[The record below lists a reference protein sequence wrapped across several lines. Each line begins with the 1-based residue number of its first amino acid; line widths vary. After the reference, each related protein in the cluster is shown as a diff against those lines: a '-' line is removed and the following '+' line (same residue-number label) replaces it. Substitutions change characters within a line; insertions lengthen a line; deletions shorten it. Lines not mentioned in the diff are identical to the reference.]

1 MKYPNLRLATAAI
14 LTLSV
19 LIVSACSPS
28 YVNRQNL
35 GTPAT
40 IAEITEYHSGSYFG
54 DDTSGAY
61 YSSDGT
67 YRGIGYDGDP
77 FIGTWEAKKN
87 GLGSTFLFTDTTHY
101 WVKDGKTV
109 SGKLSA
115 AYVVYLQPDGSAVFD
130 KMGGGNYGVP
140 APSRQFRT
148 ESKFNALR
156 KKLGI

>member
-1 MKYPNLRLATAAI
+1 MKNPVFRRTAVVV
-14 LTLSV
+14 LTLSA
-19 LIVSACSPS
+19 LILSACSPS

-40 IAEITEYHSGSYFG
+40 IAEITKYYSGSYFG
-54 DDTSGAY
+54 DDTSGTY

-77 FIGTWEAKKN
+77 FIGTWVAKKN
-87 GLGSTFLFTDTTHY
+87 GLGNTFLFKDTTHY

-109 SGKLSA
+109 SGKLSDA
-115 AYVVYLQPDGSAVFD
+115 SVIYIQPDGSHVSD
-130 KMGGGNYGVP
+130 IMGGGTYVGP
-140 APSRQFRT
+140 APSKSFRT
-148 ESKFNALR
+148 ESKFNALL

>member
-1 MKYPNLRLATAAI
+1 MKNSIFYRSAFVV

-28 YVNRQNL
+28 YVNRQSL
-35 GTPAT
+35 GRPAT
-40 IAEITEYHSGSYFG
+40 ISEITEYYSGSYFG

-67 YRGIGYDGDP
+67 YRGVDYDGDP
-77 FIGTWEAKKN
+77 FIGTWEAAKN
-87 GLGSTFLFTDTTHY
+87 GLGNTFLFTDTTHY

-109 SGKLSA
+109 SGKSST
-115 AYVVYLQPDGSAVFD
+115 AYVVYLQPDGSHVVD
-130 KMGGGNYGVP
+130 KMGGGNYVRP
-140 APSRQFRT
+140 APSKTFRT
-148 ESKFNALR
+148 ESKFNALL

>member
-1 MKYPNLRLATAAI
+1 MKNSIFHRSALVVLA
-14 LTLSV
+14 LSV
-19 LIVSACSPS
+19 LIMSACSPS
-28 YVNRQNL
+28 YVNRQDF
-35 GTPAT
+35 GRPAT

-67 YRGIGYDGDP
+67 YRGVGNDGDP

-87 GLGSTFLFTDTTHY
+87 GLGSTFLFKDTTYY

-115 AYVVYLQPDGSAVFD
+115 AFVVYLQPDGSHVLD
-130 KMGGGNYGVP
+130 RMGGGNYVGP
-140 APSRQFRT
+140 APSKSFRT
-148 ESKFNALR
+148 ESKFNALV
-156 KKLGI
+156 KELGI